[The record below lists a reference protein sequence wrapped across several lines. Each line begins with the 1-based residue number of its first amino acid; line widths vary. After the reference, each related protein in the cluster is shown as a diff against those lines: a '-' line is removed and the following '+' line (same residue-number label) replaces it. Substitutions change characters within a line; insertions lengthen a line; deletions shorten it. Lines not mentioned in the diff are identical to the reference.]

1 MALDSGRARIYL
13 SFADEDRPRVMELAR
28 WLNDSGWQVR
38 ADDRHAFEAGEDW
51 GRAAA
56 KRLNSCDVILC
67 VITPGWLVS
76 AYCHREY
83 SYCAKRG
90 KFVLPVMCELT
101 DVELLPEAMRPLP
114 RVDLTQGRMVDYL
127 ALKEVLTQAG
137 TQIDR
142 AAIAD
147 TDEPRQTELHKT
159 WAPHVLRGRRYSWL
173 WLVLAAVAAALGAAI
188 WLWWRSSGYSSL

>member
-1 MALDSGRARIYL
+1 MALDAGRARIYL
-13 SFADEDRPRVMELAR
+13 SFADEDRPRVMALAR

-56 KRLNSCDVILC
+56 RRLNSCDVILC
-67 VITPGWLVS
+67 VITPGWLIS
-76 AYCHREY
+76 SYCHREY

-90 KFVLPVMCELT
+90 KFVLPVLYEVS
-101 DVELLPEAMRPLP
+101 DVELLPEAMRSLP

-137 TQIDR
+137 TEIDR
-142 AAIAD
+142 ARKAAA
-147 TDEPRQTELHKT
+147 DEPRKA
-159 WAPHVLRGRRYSWL
+159 WSPHVLRGRGYGRL
-173 WLVLAAVAAALGAAI
+173 WRVVAGVAAALAAAI

>member
-1 MALDSGRARIYL
+1 MSPALDSGRARIYL

-38 ADDRHAFEAGEDW
+38 ADDRHAFEAGDDW

-90 KFVLPVMCELT
+90 KFVLPVLCELT

-127 ALKEVLTQAG
+127 ALKEVLVQAG
-137 TQIDR
+137 SGIGGTDDAER
-142 AAIAD
+142 TTVSANLLASRRWLPPAIG
-147 TDEPRQTELHKT
+147 
-159 WAPHVLRGRRYSWL
+159 VL
-173 WLVLAAVAAALGAAI
+173 LVGLIAAAWI
-188 WLWWRSSGYSSL
+188 WLSG

>member
-1 MALDSGRARIYL
+1 MSPALDSGRARIYL

-38 ADDRHAFEAGEDW
+38 ADDRHAFEAGDDW

-90 KFVLPVMCELT
+90 KFVLPVLCELT

-142 AAIAD
+142 APMAEA
-147 TDEPRQTELHKT
+147 DEPRKA
-159 WAPHVLRGRRYSWL
+159 WSPHVLRGRSYG
-173 WLVLAAVAAALGAAI
+173 WLVLAAVAVALFAALAAAI
-188 WLWWRSSGYSSL
+188 WVWWRNSGYSSL